1 MRGVPPLNLFPPG
14 PFPSPDTS
22 WPAGTPFPSFSGVTR
37 EFLSDFEPLALLHY
51 FETRTC
57 LLGRATGIKNKIG
70 NLALEWENTPPEDS
84 S

>member
-1 MRGVPPLNLFPPG
+1 MGGAPPLNLFPPG

-22 WPAGTPFPSFSGVTR
+22 SRRDPFPGFSGVTK

-57 LLGRATGIKNKIG
+57 LLGRAPGIKNKIG
-70 NLALEWENTPPEDS
+70 NLPSMKGHIANF
-84 S
+84 